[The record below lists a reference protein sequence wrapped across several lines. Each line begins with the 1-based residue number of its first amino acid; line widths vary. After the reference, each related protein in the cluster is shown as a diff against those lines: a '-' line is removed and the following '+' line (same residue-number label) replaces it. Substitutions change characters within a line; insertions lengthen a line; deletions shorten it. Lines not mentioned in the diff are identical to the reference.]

1 MGASGW
7 HYLVPYQDD
16 VAQALEELRHA
27 VYNSGDFY
35 REEPDA
41 THALTEEQFIAQLDP
56 AGDALGINEFPLD
69 QWREAQQRP
78 RPVDPDTLFQSQ
90 PHSGT
95 HSIIDMA
102 HGVSTQPSMF
112 TASPLTPQ
120 QLLES
125 FATTTPTDQQTL
137 AWAKRSGYSQYRTR
151 WEGVYVVSHD
161 AGGQPDQILFT
172 GYSGD

>member
-56 AGDALGINEFPLD
+56 AGDALGINEFLLD
-69 QWREAQQRP
+69 QWREAQQRARNLGRSTRFLVLGRRFSTAGWFARRRGAPTATRGAQARGVRGPP
-78 RPVDPDTLFQSQ
+78 R
-90 PHSGT
+90 
-95 HSIIDMA
+95 
-102 HGVSTQPSMF
+102 
-112 TASPLTPQ
+112 
-120 QLLES
+120 E
-125 FATTTPTDQQTL
+125 
-137 AWAKRSGYSQYRTR
+137 
-151 WEGVYVVSHD
+151 
-161 AGGQPDQILFT
+161 
-172 GYSGD
+172 

>member
-7 HYLVPYQDD
+7 HYLVPYRDD
-16 VAQALEELRHA
+16 VAQALEELRHT

-35 REEPDA
+35 REDPDPA
-41 THALTEEQFIAQLDP
+41 HTLTEEQFIAQLDP
-56 AGDALGINEFPLD
+56 ADDDLGINEFLLD

-102 HGVSTQPSMF
+102 RGVATQPSMF
-112 TASPLTPQ
+112 TVSPLTPQ

-125 FATTTPTDQQTL
+125 FATTTPTRQQTL
-137 AWAKRSGYSQYRTR
+137 TWAEHSRYSQYRAR
-151 WEGVYVVSHD
+151 WEGVYVVSHNTQ
-161 AGGQPDQILFT
+161 GHPDHILFA
-172 GYSGD
+172 GFSGD

>member
-7 HYLVPYQDD
+7 HYLVPYRDD
-16 VAQALEELRHA
+16 VAQALEELRHT

-35 REEPDA
+35 REDPDPA
-41 THALTEEQFIAQLDP
+41 HTLTEEQFIAQLDP
-56 AGDALGINEFPLD
+56 ADDDLGINEFLLD

-102 HGVSTQPSMF
+102 RGGRHAAQHVHR
-112 TASPLTPQ
+112 LTPDPA
-120 QLLES
+120 
-125 FATTTPTDQQTL
+125 ATTGVIRDHHTHPPANTHL
-137 AWAKRSGYSQYRTR
+137 GRT
-151 WEGVYVVSHD
+151 
-161 AGGQPDQILFT
+161 Q
-172 GYSGD
+172 